1 MPKTL
6 CRSGCGFYGS
16 SATDGLCSVCFKEAL
31 KKKCVP
37 NNQPTATAATTSSSS
52 VGSSSSSSVSGTLQE
67 QAAILVNAAAASASS
82 SVTTAAVGAEQSSS
96 AATVAAA
103 AAIISDV
110 VSQSSTPGPADAQ
123 PSEPEKKPK
132 AKNRCDTCKKK
143 VGLTGFDCRC
153 GGMYCSMHRYS
164 DKHDCSYNYREQG
177 AAEIRRNNPQ
187 IMGQKINKI

>member
-1 MPKTL
+1 MERDEMPKTL

-37 NNQPTATAATTSSSS
+37 NNQATATAATTTSSSS
-52 VGSSSSSSVSGTLQE
+52 AGSSSSLVSGALQE
-67 QAAILVNAAAASASS
+67 QAAILTNASS
-82 SVTTAAVGAEQSSS
+82 SVIAAVGAEQSSS
-96 AATVAAA
+96 AATVAAS
-103 AAIISDV
+103 AIISDV
-110 VSQSSTPGPADAQ
+110 VSQSSTLGPAIAQ
-123 PSEPEKKPK
+123 PSEPEKTPK
-132 AKNRCDTCKKK
+132 AKNRCDMCKKK

-153 GGMYCSMHRYS
+153 GGLYCSVHRYS